1 MQNPLSPAS
10 DAVSDP
16 RFSHQNYTIKR
27 KLLQAFGATFYLYD
41 PQENMVLW
49 ASQKAFKLKEDLR
62 LFADEAKTQ
71 EILRIG
77 ARSIIDFSAA
87 YDVFDSRTN
96 QKIGALKRRG
106 LASTFLQDTWIL
118 MDESDRE
125 FGMIQEDSALLGVIR
140 RFVDWATMFLPQ
152 KFNVTLTTPSQSG
165 ANPIAAPS
173 AGNSSVISR
182 QVGLFT
188 QTKNPFSS
196 RMTIDFSSDPNRELD
211 RRLAL
216 AAAILIAAIEG
227 KQR

>member
-1 MQNPLSPAS
+1 MQSPFS
-10 DAVSDP
+10 SPHDAHNDP
-16 RFSHQNYTIKR
+16 RFSHRNYTIKR

-77 ARSIIDFSAA
+77 ARSIMDFSAA

-125 FGMIQEDSALLGVIR
+125 IGMIQEDSALLGVIR
-140 RFVDWATMFLPQ
+140 RFIDWATLLLPQ
-152 KFNVTLTTPSQSG
+152 KFNVTLTAPSQSG
-165 ANPIAAPS
+165 ATPIAAPG
-173 AGNSSVISR
+173 AENSSLVSR
-182 QVGLFT
+182 PVGQFV

-196 RMTIDFSSDPNRELD
+196 RMTIDFSSDPNGELD